1 MVYLLTCPIKITH
14 MWAKYTIP
22 NSHGSWKGMCF
33 QDGNRMVDIL
43 GKDVELEILKLPR
56 EEQILGKSIADP
68 IESSQTLVFGD
79 VAARKIAISVKVTQI
94 FGQL

>member
-1 MVYLLTCPIKITH
+1 
-14 MWAKYTIP
+14 
-22 NSHGSWKGMCF
+22 
-33 QDGNRMVDIL
+33 MVDIL